1 MKENIESLKNGS
13 FEKIDLNDLKVKFEK
28 DKKYIIDYFNIENNI
43 KNDNTIDFKNILEIK
58 SSLEKGLLS
67 INNNF
72 NNLYEEFKN
81 IG

>member
-1 MKENIESLKNGS
+1 M
-13 FEKIDLNDLKVKFEK
+13 KFEK

>member
-1 MKENIESLKNGS
+1 M
-13 FEKIDLNDLKVKFEK
+13 KFEK

-58 SSLEKGLLS
+58 SSLEKDLLS